1 MKSTYKKWIGVG
13 GLKCYCCRVGSPVE
27 CKQKTHR
34 ADRRKRRV
42 ELQKHLQV
50 DLGNANSKKISTWSS
65 K

>member
-1 MKSTYKKWIGVG
+1 MKSAYKKWIGVG

-42 ELQKHLQV
+42 ELQKHLP
-50 DLGNANSKKISTWSS
+50 ANGYEGARGES
-65 K
+65 